1 MIDEEFIKKISKQYD
16 ESKKRRSNFIQKF
29 NNNDKYNFKINDDN
43 YGGIEYTMKKTNM
56 NNDINDKKMGIDIDK
71 INNFM
76 KKQSDKFIKTI
87 DKDEAEELEDDK
99 LVKDIINENK
109 TDIDNQ
115 YIFLVEKGR
124 SNKCIYCDKTAS
136 FNFIGNKGVLLC
148 GTHKKDDMVNIY
160 AKKCKTTQFLI

>member
-1 MIDEEFIKKISKQYD
+1 MIDQEFINKISKQND

-71 INNFM
+71 IINFM

-87 DKDEAEELEDDK
+87 DKDEAEEFEDDK
-99 LVKDIINENK
+99 LVKDIINDNK

-115 YIFLVEKGR
+115 YIFFG
-124 SNKCIYCDKTAS
+124 
-136 FNFIGNKGVLLC
+136 
-148 GTHKKDDMVNIY
+148 
-160 AKKCKTTQFLI
+160 